1 MDMKTV
7 ILISFAIGF
16 IAGWGNDKAKLNYYG
31 KGSLIENTIPPLSII
46 FVIYAFFQSYQFGFM
61 AILQIMLGAYIG
73 GKLDKLVKKVFKRK
87 SF

>member
-1 MDMKTV
+1 MEMKIV
-7 ILISFAIGF
+7 ILVSFSLGF

-61 AILQIMLGAYIG
+61 SILQIILGAYIG
-73 GKLDKLVKKVFKRK
+73 GKLNRLVKKVFKR
-87 SF
+87 